1 MQQESGRERT
11 SSSWTPAV
19 LKNGDFARLFFAGV
33 TSASGFSIGQV
44 ALTWIV
50 YAETNSAPDIALIGV
65 SFILASVVF
74 SLLAGALVDR
84 YERRKLMVVS
94 DIVRA
99 ASLGGLVL
107 WLVLVGFNLGVI
119 LLVAFVL
126 GSFTTL
132 FQPAAWALTPE
143 IVGAERVADANA
155 LVQTTNS
162 VTQFASNAVGGLLI
176 VAVGT
181 AAAFS
186 LNTTTF
192 LISAFLIASVAHR
205 ETRPSSRGG
214 GEGTSKSS
222 LVNEIREGFRY
233 IMGYR
238 DLLELTLS
246 AGLAN
251 FFFAMVTRFLVIY
264 SGDVLKGDAGTYGFL
279 LAALALGWA
288 PGALLS
294 ARVHGERRAGLVWI
308 YSGVVD
314 GALILLLVAFPSFIL
329 ALSELFIVGV
339 LLGFA
344 NTTWLTTVQLIVP
357 PEMQGRY
364 FGLDQLG
371 SFAAIPVG
379 QVVAGAIIATSGITV
394 DFVVADIG
402 VAASSG
408 LFVFSPYLRR
418 LGWKPSMKSGER
430 GGWDSNPR
438 VP

>member
-1 MQQESGRERT
+1 MTVQEGPTNQTKRT
-11 SSSWTPAV
+11 ALVPAV
-19 LKNGDFARLFFAGV
+19 LRNRDFARLFFAGV
-33 TSASGFSIGQV
+33 TSSSGFAIGQV
-44 ALTWIV
+44 ALTWVV

-74 SLLAGALVDR
+74 SLLAGAVVDR

-94 DIVRA
+94 DIIRA

-107 WLVLVGFNLGVI
+107 WLVLLGFNLGVI
-119 LLVAFVL
+119 LLVAFIL

-143 IVGAERVADANA
+143 IVGSERLVDANA

-162 VTQFASNAVGGLLI
+162 VTQFASNAAGGLLI

-186 LNTTTF
+186 LNAATF
-192 LISAFLIASVAHR
+192 LVSALLIASVAHR
-205 ETRPSSRGG
+205 ETRPSGANAKS
-214 GEGTSKSS
+214 TSKASI
-222 LVNEIREGFRY
+222 VGEIRDGFRY

-251 FFFAMVTRFLVIY
+251 LFFSMVTRFLVIY
-264 SGDVLKGDAGTYGFL
+264 SGELLNGDAETYGFL
-279 LAALALGWA
+279 LATLALGWA
-288 PGALLS
+288 PGALLT
-294 ARVHGERRAGLVWI
+294 ARVHGERHAGLVWI
-308 YSGVVD
+308 YSGVAD

-329 ALSELFIVGV
+329 ALLETFVLGL

-344 NTTWLTTVQLIVP
+344 NTTWLTTVQLVVP

-371 SFAAIPVG
+371 SFATIPVG
-379 QVVAGAIIATSGITV
+379 QVIAGAVIATSGITA
-394 DFVVADIG
+394 DFAIAGIG

-408 LFVFSPYLRR
+408 LFIFSPYLRR
-418 LGWKPSMKSGER
+418 LGWEPSVEGGER
-430 GGWDSNPR
+430 VQTQRAHQD
-438 VP
+438 